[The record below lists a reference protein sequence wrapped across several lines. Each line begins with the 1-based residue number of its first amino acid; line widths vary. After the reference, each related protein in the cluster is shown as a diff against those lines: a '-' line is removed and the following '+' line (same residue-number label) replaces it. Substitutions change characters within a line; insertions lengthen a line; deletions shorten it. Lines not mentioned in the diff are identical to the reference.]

1 MKRVTIYTEANKP
14 KDLSQ
19 TPENWL
25 ADYQVANVWT
35 EDRPNQEAP
44 HVLHVQSLL
53 SPQSVSCFT
62 AARLEAIKGNK
73 VLLSALGDRGASG
86 VPSRIEL
93 FYILLQ

>member
-44 HVLHVQSLL
+44 HVLHVQSL
-53 SPQSVSCFT
+53 
-62 AARLEAIKGNK
+62 I
-73 VLLSALGDRGASG
+73 
-86 VPSRIEL
+86 
-93 FYILLQ
+93 